1 MGRYD
6 KEKEATLS
14 RNSQLTATQ
23 KMVSEELAYKV
34 FTGKTEEEIAGKAGI
49 NRSTIWRWKAI
60 PEFNAEV
67 NRIATEIQRS
77 KQIEIYATLDKL
89 LKSNNEKTQ
98 LKAIELLSRQLGLFK
113 DSLQTEVKVESKVNI
128 DDIMKELENM

>member
-23 KMVSEELAYKV
+23 KMVAEELAYKA
-34 FTGKTEEEIAGKAGI
+34 FAGKTEEEIAGEAGI

-67 NRIATEIQRS
+67 NKIATEIQKS
-77 KQIEIYATLDKL
+77 KQLEIYATLDKL

-113 DSLQTEVKVESKVNI
+113 DSLQTEVKVETKVNV